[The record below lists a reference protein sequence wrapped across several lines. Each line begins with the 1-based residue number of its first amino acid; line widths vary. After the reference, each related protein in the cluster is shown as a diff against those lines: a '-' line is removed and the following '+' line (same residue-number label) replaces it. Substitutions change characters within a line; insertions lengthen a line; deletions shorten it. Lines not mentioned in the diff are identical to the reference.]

1 MPLRLTLGDFE
12 RETNSPFVL
21 LPRIVSDNVED
32 LYINGERYN
41 RGSRI
46 LERELLESVPLEM
59 EENLFELRAVS
70 VVGRKTVQTVTI
82 TRIKSEREEI

>member
-1 MPLRLTLGDFE
+1 MGDFE
-12 RETNSPFVL
+12 RETNF
-21 LPRIVSDNVED
+21 PRVPLRLRVSDNVDE